1 MTHRLV
7 PYVQDSKK
15 WIDHYMARAMKQ
27 AKRKDLTKEYKE
39 KDIVKPAI
47 VLPTMQ
53 MVAQAE
59 SEMWHEK
66 EEKPIF
72 EPIKVTPS
80 FNSTSHSKT
89 SKVET
94 SKKRK
99 RKGTSKPTNKQKLR
113 DIFA

>member
-15 WIDHYMARAMKQ
+15 WIDHYMAQTMKQ

-39 KDIVKPAI
+39 KDIVKPTI

-59 SEMWHEK
+59 SQMRHEK
-66 EEKPIF
+66 EEKPIL
-72 EPIKVTPS
+72 
-80 FNSTSHSKT
+80 N
-89 SKVET
+89 
-94 SKKRK
+94 
-99 RKGTSKPTNKQKLR
+99 L
-113 DIFA
+113 